1 MTKPKKINVKYIESN
16 KPVKKEDKKV
26 LEAVKKKQL
35 ESDGDECPFCQAC
48 PSKTDKNLL
57 LLRSHFE

>member
-35 ESDGDECPFCQAC
+35 ESDGDECPFC
-48 PSKTDKNLL
+48 
-57 LLRSHFE
+57 